1 MKLIVQIPCFN
12 EEKTLP
18 LTLRDIP
25 RQIPGVDEVEVLVID
40 DGSVDRT
47 AEVARQNGVDHVVR
61 FAGNKGLAVG
71 FMAGLDACL
80 KLGAD
85 LIVNTDADNQY
96 SGKDIGKLLQPI
108 LEGRADMVIGNR
120 DVGNITHFS
129 FTKKKLQKLG
139 SWVIRHV
146 SDTDVPDA
154 TSGFRAFNREAA
166 LKLNV
171 LSDFTYTLE
180 TIIQAGIKNITV
192 DSVTVRT
199 NEKLRESRLF
209 KSVGFYISKSIG
221 TIIRI
226 YTMYQPLRVFTG
238 VGGTI
243 FSVGVLLGI
252 RFLYYYF
259 TGSGAGHVQSVILSA
274 VLSIIGFQ
282 IIMIGLL
289 ADIIAA
295 NRRLLEE
302 VLYRMKKS
310 EAAADRSLLESREK
324 IPGLQSRE

>member
-12 EEKTLP
+12 EEQTLP

-25 RQIPGVDEVEVLVID
+25 RQIAGVEEVEILVID
-40 DGSVDRT
+40 DGSEDRT
-47 AEVARQNGVDHVVR
+47 LDVARENGVDHIVK
-61 FAGNKGLAVG
+61 FSGNKGLAAG

-85 LIVNTDADNQY
+85 IIVNTDADNQY
-96 SGKDIGKLLQPI
+96 SGKDIVKLIKPI
-108 LEGRADMVIGNR
+108 LDGKADMVIGDR
-120 DVGNITHFS
+120 DVENIEHFS

-139 SWVIRHV
+139 SWVIRHI
-146 SDTDVPDA
+146 SATDVPDA

-192 DSVTVRT
+192 DSVKVRT
-199 NEKLRESRLF
+199 NEKLRDSRLF
-209 KSVGFYISKSIG
+209 TSVRSYISRSVG

-226 YTMYQPLRVFTG
+226 YTMYRPLRVFTSIG
-238 VGGTI
+238 ATI
-243 FSVGVLLGI
+243 FSAGMLLGL
-252 RFLYYYF
+252 RFLYYYIS
-259 TGSGAGHVQSVILSA
+259 GSGAGHVQSLILSA
-274 VLSIIGFQ
+274 VFIIIGFQ
-282 IIMIGLL
+282 IVMIGLL

-295 NRRLLEE
+295 NRRLIEE
-302 VLYRMKKS
+302 VLYRVKKK
-310 EAAADRSLLESREK
+310 EVGNGLEK
-324 IPGLQSRE
+324 